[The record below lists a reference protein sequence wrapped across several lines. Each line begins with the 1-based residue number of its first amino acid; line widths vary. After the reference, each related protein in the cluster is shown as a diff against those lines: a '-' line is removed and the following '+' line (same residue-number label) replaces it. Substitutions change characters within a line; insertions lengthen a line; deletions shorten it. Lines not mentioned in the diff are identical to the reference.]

1 MENGDASGE
10 KLPLVIIPVAIILHG
25 DSVNSLSWD
34 TEMRIAGRDQAI
46 SNLVKWSA
54 RDDWTPYREQVF
66 AEHLD
71 PVMEKLDVTGEEIA
85 EAMGDALDM
94 LYGVILEDFFTARFG
109 DDGELNVIDDYLK
122 RRGWREKVPAKRYLE
137 AIRDSVISLY
147 EVVDLNPGT
156 AMTVRDLIRGGE
168 PVTVEEKMGSQ
179 SAARWDR
186 IAARL
191 VMVNNNPCFTG
202 GMLLLSHEAS
212 GKFMTVFDETT
223 KAFRTKLRR
232 EAKKQGENPEIAPE
246 AVKDLLLE
254 SSGARLFT
262 QVWLMDTLVQIDAPL
277 PEMRNT
283 DGDKILFSE
292 VRFPIVG
299 DEAKVVA
306 AIDGIENFERNA
318 PVGASWTWHGQGSPS
333 ERMAASRE
341 KGLTFQSVDDSGRT
355 SLGNIEIRDGTLL
368 LSINSRERAEI
379 GRDLLASHLGALVG
393 APLITHEDIK
403 QTLDKSPGP
412 GASEEDEIPP
422 EIAAQIMRDYFDDHY
437 RRTLDDPLP
446 ILDGKTPRQAVK
458 TKKGRAQ
465 VIEWLK
471 YLENSEHRRASGD
484 GQEPYD
490 MTWMWSELK
499 LEGER

>member
-1 MENGDASGE
+1 
-10 KLPLVIIPVAIILHG
+10 
-25 DSVNSLSWD
+25 
-34 TEMRIAGRDQAI
+34 MRITGRDRAI

-54 RDDWTPYREQVF
+54 KDDWMPYREQVF

-71 PVMEKLDVTGEEIA
+71 PVMEKLDVTGKEIA

-94 LYGVILEDFFTARFG
+94 LYSVILEDFFTARFG

-122 RRGWREKVPAKRYLE
+122 RRGWREKVLAKRYLE

-147 EVVDLNPGT
+147 EIVDLNPGK

-179 SAARWDR
+179 TSARWDR

-191 VMVNNNPCFTG
+191 VTVNNKPCFTG
-202 GMLLLSHEAS
+202 GMLLLSHDAS
-212 GKFMTVFDETT
+212 SKFMTVFDETT

-232 EAKKQGENPEIAPE
+232 EAKKQGENPKIAPE

-262 QVWLMDTLVQIDAPL
+262 QVWLMNTLSQIDAPL

-283 DGDKILFSE
+283 DGDNILFSE
-292 VRFPIVG
+292 VRFPITG
-299 DEAKVVA
+299 DEARVVA
-306 AIDGIENFERNA
+306 VVDGIDNVERNA

-333 ERMAASRE
+333 QRMAAKKHE
-341 KGLTFQSVDDSGRT
+341 GLTFQSVDDSGRT
-355 SLGNIEIRDGTLL
+355 SLGNIEIRNGAIL
-368 LSINSRERAEI
+368 LSTNSRERAER
-379 GRDLLASHLGALVG
+379 GRDLLTSHLGALVG
-393 APLITHEDIK
+393 APLISHENIER
-403 QTLDKSPGP
+403 TMETSAGSRM
-412 GASEEDEIPP
+412 SEENEIPP
-422 EIAAQIMRDYFDDHY
+422 EIAAQIIRDYLDDHY

-458 TKKGRAQ
+458 TKKGRGQ

-471 YLENSEHRRASGD
+471 YLENSEHRRAHGD

-490 MTWMWSELK
+490 MTWMWRELK
-499 LEGER
+499 LEGE